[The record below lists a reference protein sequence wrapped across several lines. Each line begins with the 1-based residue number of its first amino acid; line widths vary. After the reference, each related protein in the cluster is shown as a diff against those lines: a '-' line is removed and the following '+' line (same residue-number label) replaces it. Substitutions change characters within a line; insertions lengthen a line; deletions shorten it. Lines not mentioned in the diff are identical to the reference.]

1 MYPCYD
7 SKSLMLGM
15 DAPSDDLDV
24 VVKHLFSDLEFK
36 KKNNLCSINSI
47 NWARIMLQTVRHFH
61 LNS

>member
-1 MYPCYD
+1 
-7 SKSLMLGM
+7 MLGM